1 MITDATLDDI
11 RRRTWPAA
19 TVFAR
24 LALAAGFLAA
34 VADRFGL
41 LGEKGTGNVSWG
53 NMDNFMAYSHSLTPY
68 LPDVLA
74 DVAGWG
80 GTVAEIVF
88 GIALLLGIATRWV
101 ALGSLGLLL
110 VFGVSMFF
118 ALGWQAPLSFSVF
131 GAAAAAALLA
141 LAPARAYVLGIDQA
155 LSSRASGG
163 WPVADQRAG

>member
-1 MITDATLDDI
+1 MNTDATLDDI

-24 LALAAGFLAA
+24 IALAAGFLAA

-41 LGEKGTGNVSWG
+41 LGAKGTGDVAWG

-68 LPDVLA
+68 LPGGLA

-80 GTVAEIVF
+80 GTVVEIVLGF
-88 GIALLLGIATRWV
+88 ALLLGLATRWA

-110 VFGVSMFF
+110 IFGLSMFF
-118 ALGWQAPLSFSVF
+118 ALGWQAPLTFSVF
-131 GAAAAAALLA
+131 GAAAAAGLLA
-141 LAPARAYVLGIDQA
+141 LAPTRAYVLGIDRVLA
-155 LSSRASGG
+155 GRSSAASLASAR
-163 WPVADQRAG
+163 P